1 MNMGKELS
9 NGKMDK
15 EAIKHTIQTKYLNSY
30 KVIVAGGRDFDNYE
44 FLKEKLDEIS
54 KMAQEKIREITNS
67 QELNDLKVKV
77 LGKKGELTEI
87 LKGMGQIAAEQRPVV
102 GSMINNVRKEIEE
115 LISNKEE
122 EFKQKELKEKL
133 EKEKIDV
140 TLPAKKVKRGS
151 KHPLNRIIE
160 EVEDLF
166 VSMGY
171 DVVSGPELET
181 DEYCFERLNLPKGHP
196 ARDMQDSFYITE
208 EYLLRTQT
216 SAVQARTMMAN
227 EEKSPI
233 RVICPGKTYR
243 KEDDATHS
251 HQFNQVEGLVID
263 KNITFAD
270 LKGTLE
276 VFMKHMLGENTEL
289 RFRPSYFP
297 FTEPSY
303 EVDVTCF
310 KCGGKGCNLCKQT
323 GWIELL
329 GSGMVH
335 PNVLKMNGYDPEKY
349 SGFAFG
355 TGLDRLAMFKY
366 GITDMRLLYTN
377 DVRFL
382 SQFDRKD

>member
-1 MNMGKELS
+1 M
-9 NGKMDK
+9 
-15 EAIKHTIQTKYLNSY
+15 
-30 KVIVAGGRDFDNYE
+30 
-44 FLKEKLDEIS
+44 KEKLEEIS
-54 KMAQEKIREITNS
+54 KLTKEKVEQITTS
-67 QELNDLKVKV
+67 QELKELKAKV
-77 LGKKGELTEI
+77 LGKKSELTEI
-87 LKGMGQIAAEQRPVV
+87 LRGMGQIAAEQRPVV
-102 GSMINNVRKEIEE
+102 GELVNKVRTEIEE
-115 LISNKEE
+115 MIDSKEKEFE
-122 EFKQKELKEKL
+122 EAELKRKL
-133 EKEKIDV
+133 EAEKIDI
-140 TLPAKKVKRGS
+140 TLPATRIKRGS
-151 KHPLNRIIE
+151 IHPLNRIIE
-160 EVEDLF
+160 DVEDLF

-171 DVVSGPELET
+171 DVVTGPELET
-181 DEYCFERLNLPKGHP
+181 DEYCFERLNLPKDHP
-196 ARDMQDSFYITE
+196 TRDMQDSFYITT

-216 SAVQARTMMAN
+216 SSVQARTMMAN
-227 EEKSPI
+227 TEKTPI
-233 RVICPGKTYR
+233 RMICPGKTYR

-251 HQFNQVEGLVID
+251 HQFNQVEGLVVD
-263 KNITFAD
+263 KDISFAN

-276 VFMKHMLGENTEL
+276 VFVKRLLGEKTQL

-303 EVDVTCF
+303 EVDATCF

-335 PNVLKMNGYDPEKY
+335 PNVLKMNGYDPDVY

>member
-1 MNMGKELS
+1 MKEQIEQIRQ
-9 NGKMDK
+9 NAMK
-15 EAIKHTIQTKYLNSY
+15 EMENVK
-30 KVIVAGGRDFDNYE
+30 D
-44 FLKEKLDEIS
+44 EK
-54 KMAQEKIREITNS
+54 
-67 QELNDLKVKV
+67 ELNDIRVKY
-77 LGKKGELTEI
+77 LGKKGELTA
-87 LKGMGQIAAEQRPVV
+87 LLRGMGALSAEERPIV
-102 GSMINNVRKEIEE
+102 GSLVNQVRDELETKITEKEESYKQEE
-115 LISNKEE
+115 LKR
-122 EFKQKELKEKL
+122 KL
-133 EKEKIDV
+133 ETEKIDI
-140 TLPAKKVKRGS
+140 TLPATKVKRGS

-171 DVVSGPELET
+171 DVVDGPELET
-181 DEYCFERLNLPKGHP
+181 DEYCFERLNLPQGHP
-196 ARDMQDSFYITE
+196 ARDMQDSFYVTP

-216 SAVQARTMMAN
+216 SAVQARVMMAN

-233 RVICPGKTYR
+233 RVICPGKVYR
-243 KEDDATHS
+243 RDDDATHS
-251 HQFNQVEGLVID
+251 HQFAQVEGLVID
-263 KNITFAD
+263 KNISLAD

-276 VFMKHMLGENTEL
+276 IFMKKMLGENTEL

-310 KCGGKGCNLCKQT
+310 KCQGKGCNLCKQT

-329 GSGMVH
+329 GSGIVH

-349 SGFAFG
+349 TGFAFG

-366 GITDMRLLYTN
+366 GITDIRLLYQN

-382 SQFDRKD
+382 NEFDRMD

>member
-1 MNMGKELS
+1 MKERL
-9 NGKMDK
+9 
-15 EAIKHTIQTKYLNSY
+15 E
-30 KVIVAGGRDFDNYE
+30 
-44 FLKEKLDEIS
+44 EIS
-54 KMAQEKIREITNS
+54 KMTKEKVEQITTS
-67 QELNDLKVKV
+67 QELKELKAKV
-77 LGKKGELTEI
+77 IGKKSELTEI
-87 LKGMGQIAAEQRPVV
+87 LRGMGQIAAEQRPVV
-102 GSMINNVRKEIEE
+102 GELVNKVRTEIEE
-115 LISNKEE
+115 MIDSKEKEFE
-122 EFKQKELKEKL
+122 EAELKRKL
-133 EKEKIDV
+133 EAEKIDI
-140 TLPAKKVKRGS
+140 TLPATRIKRGS
-151 KHPLNRIIE
+151 IHPLNRIIE
-160 EVEDLF
+160 DVEDLF

-171 DVVSGPELET
+171 DVVTGPELET
-181 DEYCFERLNLPKGHP
+181 DEYCFERLNLPKDHP
-196 ARDMQDSFYITE
+196 ARDMQDSFYITT

-216 SAVQARTMMAN
+216 SSVQARTMMAN
-227 EEKSPI
+227 TEKTPI
-233 RVICPGKTYR
+233 RMICPGKTYR

-251 HQFNQVEGLVID
+251 HQFNQVEGLVVD
-263 KNITFAD
+263 KDISFAN

-276 VFMKHMLGENTEL
+276 VFVKRLLGEKTQL

-303 EVDVTCF
+303 EVDATCF

-335 PNVLKMNGYDPEKY
+335 PNVLKMNGYDPDVY

>member
-1 MNMGKELS
+1 MKERL
-9 NGKMDK
+9 
-15 EAIKHTIQTKYLNSY
+15 E
-30 KVIVAGGRDFDNYE
+30 
-44 FLKEKLDEIS
+44 EIS
-54 KMAQEKIREITNS
+54 KMTKEKVEQITTS
-67 QELNDLKVKV
+67 QELKELKAKV
-77 LGKKGELTEI
+77 LGKKSELTEI
-87 LKGMGQIAAEQRPVV
+87 LRGMGQIAAEQRPVV
-102 GSMINNVRKEIEE
+102 GELVNKVRTEIEE
-115 LISNKEE
+115 VIDS
-122 EFKQKELKEKL
+122 KEK
-133 EKEKIDV
+133 EFEEAEIKRKVEAEKIDI
-140 TLPAKKVKRGS
+140 TLPATRIKRGS
-151 KHPLNRIIE
+151 IHPLNRIIE
-160 EVEDLF
+160 DVEDLF

-171 DVVSGPELET
+171 DVVTGPELET
-181 DEYCFERLNLPKGHP
+181 DEYCFERLNLPKDHP
-196 ARDMQDSFYITE
+196 ARDMQDSFYITT

-216 SAVQARTMMAN
+216 SSVQARTMMAN
-227 EEKSPI
+227 TEKTPI
-233 RVICPGKTYR
+233 RMICPGKTYR

-251 HQFNQVEGLVID
+251 HQFNQVEGLVVD
-263 KNITFAD
+263 KDISFAN

-276 VFMKHMLGENTEL
+276 VFVKRLLGEKTQL

-303 EVDVTCF
+303 EVDATCF

-335 PNVLKMNGYDPEKY
+335 PNVLKMNGYDPDVY

>member
-1 MNMGKELS
+1 ME
-9 NGKMDK
+9 
-15 EAIKHTIQTKYLNSY
+15 
-30 KVIVAGGRDFDNYE
+30 
-44 FLKEKLDEIS
+44 EKINEIS
-54 KMAQEKIREITNS
+54 KLNEEALGEVSAATNAK
-67 QELNDLKVKV
+67 ELDEVRVKY
-77 LGKKGELTEI
+77 LGKKGELTSI
-87 LKGMGQIAAEQRPVV
+87 LRSMGSLAPEERPVIGGKV
-102 GSMINNVRKEIEE
+102 NEARDEIEKNIKLE
-115 LISNKEE
+115 EEKFAKEE
-122 EFKQKELKEKL
+122 LAKKLKE
-133 EKEKIDV
+133 ETIDI
-140 TLPAKKVKRGS
+140 TLPSTKVKRGS

-171 DVVSGPELET
+171 DVVTGPELET

-196 ARDMQDSFYITE
+196 ARDMQDSFYITS

-243 KEDDATHS
+243 RDDDATHS
-251 HQFNQVEGLVID
+251 HQFSQVEGLVID
-263 KNITFAD
+263 KNISLAD

-276 VFMKHMLGENTEL
+276 VFVRKMLGENLEL

-303 EVDVTCF
+303 EVDVSCF

-323 GWIELL
+323 GWIEVL

-335 PNVLKMNGYDPEKY
+335 PNVLKMNGYDPDKY
-349 SGFAFG
+349 TGFAFG
-355 TGLDRLAMFKY
+355 TGLDRIAMFKY
-366 GITDMRLLYTN
+366 GITDIRLLYQN

-382 SQFDRKD
+382 SQFDRLDR

>member
-1 MNMGKELS
+1 MKEQIEQIKVNALKEIEQAKDLKEL
-9 NGKMDK
+9 N
-15 EAIKHTIQTKYLNSY
+15 EVNVKY
-30 KVIVAGGRDFDNYE
+30 
-44 FLKEKLDEIS
+44 
-54 KMAQEKIREITNS
+54 
-67 QELNDLKVKV
+67 
-77 LGKKGELTEI
+77 LGKKGELTAV
-87 LKGMGQIAAEQRPVV
+87 LRGMGALSAEERPVI
-102 GSMINNVRKEIEE
+102 GSLVNVVRDE
-115 LISNKEE
+115 LEKAISEKEE
-122 EFKQKELKEKL
+122 KFKAEEMEAKL
-133 EKEKIDV
+133 AKEKIDI
-140 TLPAKKVKRGS
+140 TLPANKIKRGS

-160 EVEDLF
+160 EVEDIF
-166 VSMGY
+166 VGMGY
-171 DVVSGPELET
+171 DVVDGPELET

-196 ARDMQDSFYITE
+196 ARDMQDSFYITP

-216 SAVQARTMMAN
+216 SAVQARVMMAN

-233 RVICPGKTYR
+233 RVICPGKVYR
-243 KEDDATHS
+243 RDDDATHS
-251 HQFNQVEGLVID
+251 HQFAQVEGLVID
-263 KNITFAD
+263 ENISLAD

-276 VFMKHMLGENTEL
+276 VFMKKMLGENTRL

-303 EVDVTCF
+303 EVDVSCF

-349 SGFAFG
+349 TGFAFG

-366 GITDMRLLYTN
+366 GITDIRLLYQN

-382 SQFDRKD
+382 NQFDRMD

>member
-1 MNMGKELS
+1 MEEKINQIR
-9 NGKMDK
+9 K
-15 EAIKHTIQTKYLNSY
+15 EA
-30 KVIVAGGRDFDNYE
+30 E
-44 FLKEKLDEIS
+44 EEIS
-54 KMAQEKIREITNS
+54 KIEDIHTLNEIR
-67 QELNDLKVKV
+67 VKV
-77 LGKKGELTEI
+77 LGKKGKLTEI
-87 LKGMGQIAAEQRPVV
+87 LRGMGSLSPEERPVIGNLV
-102 GSMINNVRKEIEE
+102 NKVRDEIEGLITSKETE
-115 LISNKEE
+115 LK
-122 EFKQKELKEKL
+122 KKELQEKL
-133 EKEKIDV
+133 QSEKIDV
-140 TLPAKKVKRGS
+140 TLPATKVKRGS

-196 ARDMQDSFYITE
+196 ARDMQDSFYITT

-216 SAVQARTMMAN
+216 SAVQARAMMAN
-227 EEKSPI
+227 TEKTPI
-233 RVICPGKTYR
+233 RIIVPGKTYR
-243 KEDDATHS
+243 REDDATHS
-251 HQFNQVEGLVID
+251 HQFNQVEGLVVD
-263 KNITFAD
+263 KNISFAD

-276 VFMKHMLGENTEL
+276 IFMRKMLGENTQL

-329 GSGMVH
+329 GSGVVH
-335 PNVLKMNGYDPEKY
+335 PNVLRMNGYDPDVY

-377 DVRFL
+377 DVKFL

>member
-1 MNMGKELS
+1 MKEQIEEIRVKS
-9 NGKMDK
+9 K
-15 EAIKHTIQTKYLNSY
+15 EEINNVTNL
-30 KVIVAGGRDFDNYE
+30 RE
-44 FLKEKLDEIS
+44 LDEV
-54 KMAQEKIREITNS
+54 R
-67 QELNDLKVKV
+67 VKY
-77 LGKKGELTEI
+77 LGKKGELTGV
-87 LKGMGQIAAEQRPVV
+87 LRGMGALSPEKRPAIGSLVNTVRDELDNLIKQR
-102 GSMINNVRKEIEE
+102 
-115 LISNKEE
+115 EE
-122 EFKQKELKEKL
+122 EFKQEELKEKL
-133 EKEKIDV
+133 EKERIDV
-140 TLPAKKVKRGS
+140 TLPGTKVKRGS

-171 DVVSGPELET
+171 DVVEGPELET

-196 ARDMQDSFYITE
+196 ARDMQDTFYITD

-216 SAVQARTMMAN
+216 SAVQARVMLQN
-227 EEKSPI
+227 EEKTPI
-233 RVICPGKTYR
+233 RVICPGKVYR
-243 KEDDATHS
+243 RDDDATHS
-251 HQFNQVEGLVID
+251 HQFAQVEGLVID
-263 KNITFAD
+263 KNISLAD

-276 VFMKHMLGENTEL
+276 IFMRKMLGENTNL

-310 KCGGKGCNLCKQT
+310 KCAGKGCNLCKHT

-335 PNVLKMNGYDPEKY
+335 PNVLKMNGYDPEVY

-366 GITDMRLLYTN
+366 GITDIRLLYTN

-382 SQFDRKD
+382 NQFDRKD

>member
-1 MNMGKELS
+1 MKMKEQIEQIRK
-9 NGKMDK
+9 N
-15 EAIKHTIQTKYLNSY
+15 AI
-30 KVIVAGGRDFDNYE
+30 
-44 FLKEKLDEIS
+44 DEIS
-54 KMAQEKIREITNS
+54 NVKDAK
-67 QELNDLKVKV
+67 ELNDLRVKY
-77 LGKKGELTEI
+77 LGKKGELTSV
-87 LKGMGQIAAEQRPVV
+87 LRGMGSLSQEERPVI
-102 GSMINNVRKEIEE
+102 GSLVNKVRDEIEGKIAE
-115 LISNKEE
+115 KEE
-122 EFKQKELKEKL
+122 IFKSQELEEKL
-133 EKEKIDV
+133 RKEKIDI
-140 TLPAKKVKRGS
+140 TLPANKVKRGS

-171 DVVSGPELET
+171 DVVDGPELET

-196 ARDMQDSFYITE
+196 ARDMQDSFYVTT

-216 SAVQARTMMAN
+216 SAVQARVMLAD
-227 EEKSPI
+227 EEKKPI
-233 RVICPGKTYR
+233 RVICPGKVYR
-243 KEDDATHS
+243 RDDDATHS
-251 HQFNQVEGLVID
+251 HQFAQVEGLVID
-263 KNITFAD
+263 KDISLAD

-276 VFMKHMLGENTEL
+276 VFMKKMLGENTSL

-349 SGFAFG
+349 TGFAFG

-382 SQFDRKD
+382 SQFDRMD

>member
-1 MNMGKELS
+1 MEKQVNE
-9 NGKMDK
+9 
-15 EAIKHTIQTKYLNSY
+15 IKLN
-30 KVIVAGGRDFDNYE
+30 A
-44 FLKEKLDEIS
+44 LDEI
-54 KMAQEKIREITNS
+54 EKASNLREL
-67 QELNDLKVKV
+67 EDVRVKY
-77 LGKKGELTEI
+77 LGKKGKLTAILKTMGSLAPEDRPKLGSVVNQAKTELESKITDKEEI
-87 LKGMGQIAAEQRPVV
+87 LQK
-102 GSMINNVRKEIEE
+102 EE
-115 LISNKEE
+115 LNR
-122 EFKQKELKEKL
+122 KL
-133 EKEKIDV
+133 ESERIDV
-140 TLPAKKVKRGS
+140 SLPSSKIIRGS
-151 KHPLNRIIE
+151 KHPLTRVIE
-160 EVEDLF
+160 EIEDLF

-196 ARDMQDSFYITE
+196 ARDMQDSFYITP

-216 SAVQARTMMAN
+216 SAVQARAMMAN
-227 EEKSPI
+227 KEKTPI
-233 RVICPGKTYR
+233 RIIVPGKTYR
-243 KEDDATHS
+243 REDDATHS

-263 KNITFAD
+263 KNISLAD

-276 VFMKHMLGENTEL
+276 IFMKHMLGENTEL

-303 EVDVTCF
+303 EVDVSCF

-329 GSGMVH
+329 GSGIVH
-335 PNVLKMNGYDPEKY
+335 PNVLKMNGYDPEVY

-366 GITDMRLLYTN
+366 GITDIRLLYSN

-382 SQFDRKD
+382 NQFDRKDQ

>member
-1 MNMGKELS
+1 MKEKVNS
-9 NGKMDK
+9 IK
-15 EAIKHTIQTKYLNSY
+15 ENAIK
-30 KVIVAGGRDFDNYE
+30 
-44 FLKEKLDEIS
+44 EIKAADTLQS
-54 KMAQEKIREITNS
+54 
-67 QELNDLKVKV
+67 LNDLRVMY
-77 LGKKGELTEI
+77 LGKKGKLTEI
-87 LKGMGQIAAEQRPVV
+87 LRGMGSLSPEERPVMGALV
-102 GSMINNVRKEIEE
+102 NEAKEEVSNEIVKREEE
-115 LISNKEE
+115 LKKIELNK
-122 EFKQKELKEKL
+122 KL
-133 EKEKIDV
+133 EAEDIDI
-140 TLPAKKVKRGS
+140 TLPSKKTRRGS
-151 KHPLNRIIE
+151 KHPLNRVIE

-196 ARDMQDSFYITE
+196 ARDMQDSFYITT

-227 EEKSPI
+227 KEKTPI
-233 RVICPGKTYR
+233 RVIVPGKTFR
-243 KEDDATHS
+243 REDDATHS
-251 HQFNQVEGLVID
+251 HQFNQVEGLVVD
-263 KNITFAD
+263 KNISLAD

-276 VFMKHMLGENTEL
+276 VFMKKMLGQNTEL

-303 EVDVTCF
+303 EVDVSCF

-329 GSGMVH
+329 GSGIVH
-335 PNVLKMNGYDPEKY
+335 PNVLKMNGYDPDKY

-355 TGLDRLAMFKY
+355 VGLDRLAMFKY
-366 GITDMRLLYTN
+366 GITDIRLLYQN

-382 SQFDRKD
+382 KQFDRKDEENEIKY

>member
-1 MNMGKELS
+1 MEEQVKQIEKVALEELQ
-9 NGKMDK
+9 NCN
-15 EAIKHTIQTKYLNSY
+15 E
-30 KVIVAGGRDFDNYE
+30 
-44 FLKEKLDEIS
+44 LKLLDEL
-54 KMAQEKIREITNS
+54 R
-67 QELNDLKVKV
+67 VKY
-77 LGKKGELTEI
+77 LGKKGELTALLKMMGGLSKEERPIMGSMVNKVRDELEEIISSKTEI
-87 LKGMGQIAAEQRPVV
+87 L
-102 GSMINNVRKEIEE
+102 RKEEIA
-115 LISNKEE
+115 K
-122 EFKQKELKEKL
+122 KL
-133 EKEKIDV
+133 EAESIDV
-140 TLPAKKVKRGS
+140 TLPSSKIKRGS
-151 KHPLNRIIE
+151 KHPINRVIE

-196 ARDMQDSFYITE
+196 ARDMQDSFYITT

-216 SAVQARTMMAN
+216 SAVQARAMMAN

-233 RVICPGKTYR
+233 RIIVPGKTYR
-243 KEDDATHS
+243 REDDATHS

-263 KNITFAD
+263 EGITFAD

-276 VFMKHMLGENTEL
+276 IFMKHMLGEDTKL

-303 EVDVTCF
+303 EVDVSCF
-310 KCGGKGCNLCKQT
+310 KCMGKGCNLCKQT

-349 SGFAFG
+349 TGFAFG

-382 SQFDRKD
+382 NQFDRKDI

>member
-1 MNMGKELS
+1 M
-9 NGKMDK
+9 
-15 EAIKHTIQTKYLNSY
+15 
-30 KVIVAGGRDFDNYE
+30 
-44 FLKEKLDEIS
+44 KEKLEEIS
-54 KMAQEKIREITNS
+54 KLTKEKVEQITTS
-67 QELNDLKVKV
+67 QELKELKAKV
-77 LGKKGELTEI
+77 LGKKSELTEI
-87 LKGMGQIAAEQRPVV
+87 LRGMGQIAAEQRPVV
-102 GSMINNVRKEIEE
+102 GELVNKVRTEIEE
-115 LISNKEE
+115 MIDSKEKEFE
-122 EFKQKELKEKL
+122 EAELKRKL
-133 EKEKIDV
+133 EAEKIDI
-140 TLPAKKVKRGS
+140 TLPATRIKRGS
-151 KHPLNRIIE
+151 IHPLNRIIE
-160 EVEDLF
+160 DVEDLF

-196 ARDMQDSFYITE
+196 ARDMQDSFYITS

-216 SAVQARTMMAN
+216 SAVQARTMMSN
-227 EEKSPI
+227 TEKTPI

-263 KNITFAD
+263 KNISFAD

-276 VFMKHMLGENTEL
+276 IFMRKMLGENTQL

-303 EVDVTCF
+303 EVDVSCF

-329 GSGMVH
+329 GSGIVH
-335 PNVLKMNGYDPEKY
+335 PNVLKMNGYDPEVY

-377 DVRFL
+377 DVKFL
-382 SQFDRKD
+382 SQFDRMDK

>member
-1 MNMGKELS
+1 MKEEIERIG
-9 NGKMDK
+9 NK
-15 EAIKHTIQTKYLNSY
+15 A
-30 KVIVAGGRDFDNYE
+30 
-44 FLKEKLDEIS
+44 KEKIGEIKS
-54 KMAQEKIREITNS
+54 S
-67 QELNDLKVKV
+67 QELNELKTAI

-87 LKGMGQIAAEQRPVV
+87 LRGMGTLAAEERPKV
-102 GSMINNVRKEIEE
+102 GNMVNKAREEIESMISK
-115 LISNKEE
+115 KEE
-122 EFKQKELKEKL
+122 EFKRSELKNRLENEKL
-133 EKEKIDV
+133 DV
-140 TLPAKKVKRGS
+140 TLPSKKIIRGS
-151 KHPLNRIIE
+151 KHPLNRVIE

-196 ARDMQDSFYITE
+196 ARDMQDSFYITD

-216 SAVQARTMMAN
+216 SSVQARTMMAN
-227 EEKSPI
+227 KEKTPI
-233 RVICPGKTYR
+233 RIITLGKTYR

-263 KNITFAD
+263 KNISFAH

-276 VFMKHMLGENTEL
+276 VFMKKMLGDDTKL

-303 EVDVTCF
+303 EVDVSCF

-323 GWIELL
+323 GWIEVL
-329 GSGMVH
+329 GSGIVH
-335 PNVLKMNGYDPEKY
+335 PNVLKMNGYDPDVY

-382 SQFDRKD
+382 SQFDRY